1 MNRDGRQHTEHIMR
15 AAVNSQQNIKV
26 HLLFKAKT

>member
-1 MNRDGRQHTEHIMR
+1 MNRDGRQHIEHMR
-15 AAVNSQQNIKV
+15 AVNSQQNIKV